1 MLPVRGATH
10 GHSHRQGLI
19 HISIHAPR
27 AGSDSGIVTE
37 MLLILDFNP
46 CSPCGERQ
54 TWAAHRPRHKDFNPC
69 SPCGERPAKA
79 KKLFESGMKIS
90 IHAPR
95 AGSDDPG
102 PLKASWIQ
110 YFNPCS
116 PCGERLWL
124 HSSWR
129 EAVQF
134 QSMLPVRGATP
145 GPDPAQPKILISIH
159 APRAGSD
166 PPPGARGSRWCN
178 FNPCSPCGERPSKTP
193 LTAPRWNFNPCSP
206 CGERLQQ
213 VGHRVFV
220 AAISI
225 HAPRAGS
232 DPMPPPS

>member
-1 MLPVRGATH
+1 
-10 GHSHRQGLI
+10 
-19 HISIHAPR
+19 
-27 AGSDSGIVTE
+27 

-116 PCGERLWL
+116 PCGERPDLLIRFVHQLYFNPCSPCGERLWL

-166 PPPGARGSRWCN
+166 QRRSHPCYVRRD
-178 FNPCSPCGERPSKTP
+178 FNPCSPCGERRSSACICTY
-193 LTAPRWNFNPCSP
+193 TAAFQSMLPVR
-206 CGERLQQ
+206 GAT
-213 VGHRVFV
+213 VY
-220 AAISI
+220 
-225 HAPRAGS
+225 AGS
-232 DPMPPPS
+232 

>member
-116 PCGERLWL
+116 PCGERPPALTQL
-124 HSSWR
+124 SQRSS
-129 EAVQF
+129 F
-134 QSMLPVRGATP
+134 QSMLPVRGATNA
-145 GPDPAQPKILISIH
+145 DRIRAMSDEISIH

-166 PPPGARGSRWCN
+166 SCAYHAGLPPYRFQSMLPVRGATSAQVSRISGYSD
-178 FNPCSPCGERPSKTP
+178 FNPCSPCGERP
-193 LTAPRWNFNPCSP
+193 PC
-206 CGERLQQ
+206 
-213 VGHRVFV
+213 
-220 AAISI
+220 
-225 HAPRAGS
+225 
-232 DPMPPPS
+232 PSTCSRCR